1 MKVLI
6 GDTIFIFPAGDKSA
20 LPFYVVIRA
29 TQRSSHLKGKG
40 DTFSSQFSVIFNPWL
55 LVSEPE
61 NQTCELPPAVKRSK
75 NYRTFLNNSRP
86 SINHLPQVLKKI
98 ASFVSIFTLF
108 FSISRRA
115 VTLHMLSMKCMQEW
129 LNKLRLPSTIWS
141 WCLKRLLSWCS
152 PHSVIPT
159 VKCTSTNF
167 RIYLHCWP

>member
-1 MKVLI
+1 MLCHF
-6 GDTIFIFPAGDKSA
+6 TWS
-20 LPFYVVIRA
+20 
-29 TQRSSHLKGKG
+29 
-40 DTFSSQFSVIFNPWL
+40 
-55 LVSEPE
+55 SEPHKGLAIWRAKVVPSVL
-61 NQTCELPPAVKRSK
+61 NSQLFLIPGYWSVDLRIKPVNSPPAVKRSK

-115 VTLHMLSMKCMQEW
+115 ITLHMLSMKCMQEW